1 VRFLNAVFLT
11 IVISP
16 AFVRGFTLLSQTG
29 AVAQEYASRLTNF
42 VLAHYLND
50 SVTIQPSKFEHLL
63 GLRSALVEAFLD
75 FETSGAVFMATIASG
90 GFLLVLVRFCA
101 VSTGLTALSWTVF
114 YGANLG
120 ICNCFCRTRCM
131 DHSQRTACGSVIS
144 CCALRCWP
152 MVDLKMSLTHQ
163 FQYLRQGDIEWEIAL
178 AAMRPLFF
186 WNPALILGRGRW
198 SNCENWCLI
207 NRCWRGKALMS
218 GLIATAGYG
227 SAERV
232 YAAIQ
237 SHCFWSL
244 SYHLGWHINHVL
256 GLIL

>member
-1 VRFLNAVFLT
+1 MRFLNAVFLT

-42 VLAHYLND
+42 ALAHYLND

-90 GFLLVLVRFCA
+90 GFLLVLMRFCA

-131 DHSQRTACGSVIS
+131 GHSQRADCGSVIS

-186 WNPALILGRGRW
+186 WNPALILRKRQVEQLRELVCDQQVLARQGFDVRSYCYCR
-198 SNCENWCLI
+198 L
-207 NRCWRGKALMS
+207 
-218 GLIATAGYG
+218 
-227 SAERV
+227 RV
-232 YAAIQ
+232 R
-237 SHCFWSL
+237 
-244 SYHLGWHINHVL
+244 
-256 GLIL
+256 